1 MNLIPI
7 TAVRAA
13 VYNYYALTNAKWC
26 LVPVLELVPGDR
38 NDNLRALGVGVVW
51 VRRTQVVYF
60 VNVVH
65 LYVYRRLGL
74 IGATRY

>member
-7 TAVRAA
+7 TAVSAA
-13 VYNYYALTNAKWC
+13 VYNSYALTIPKWC

-51 VRRTQVVYF
+51 VRRAHYI
-60 VNVVH
+60 
-65 LYVYRRLGL
+65 RSC
-74 IGATRY
+74 I